1 VARARTV
8 AIQRGENRG
17 REVVYANVVRG
28 LMRVGDW
35 RGEAMTLEL
44 PKTLVS
50 QADADTYAVLVHS
63 EDGKI
68 GRIIGAAK
76 APRF

>member
-1 VARARTV
+1 
-8 AIQRGENRG
+8 
-17 REVVYANVVRG
+17 VRG

-35 RGEAMTLEL
+35 RGEPMTLEL

-63 EDGKI
+63 EDGRF